1 MSVAA
6 SYFSNVARPYW
17 EWQDDGNVVAWSD
30 PTGAFGGITIV
41 FRGELLKVF
50 QRLQLISLPP
60 FGSVVLLMAAC
71 RDAWKDEA
79 ERRQL
84 LTDMLKTGR
93 RVDRLELLNRV
104 LEGLQRVCALP
115 ANLRSSSAAKAELA
129 AMVFEQQVEPPS
141 PGAYELLLQALEHG
155 FDEAAAVKQKVDIV
169 DRLLRDL
176 AWLDQG
182 LARVDAAALAARLKT
197 GIEDPI
203 MPVELETPVLG
214 SARSLISE
222 LQDDPELGGVARLAK
237 LLSATVN
244 LPRPLSLPEELPL
257 GGVSDISNRGTLDR
271 LLLSELANDDQTL
284 SVRVAMNEA
293 LYLRRE
299 VPPRPPARRR
309 VILLDAGIRMWGVPR
324 LFAASVGLALAA
336 GADDEADVTVLRAA
350 GAATDDVDFTT
361 AAGLTD
367 HLAALDARI
376 HPGETLA
383 AIRALVDEAAVKEA
397 QAIDVVVV
405 TASDVVA
412 DRSFQRALA
421 EAQFQNVHLA
431 VVDRSGDFAL
441 HLQTLR
447 GRKLLKQASF
457 ALDDI
462 FAPTARP
469 KQKLVDDARDDL
481 PAIFGVK
488 PFPLRLSV
496 PVDADRSW
504 YVDGFGVLTYV
515 RDGRLMLW
523 TQVSRG
529 ARQIGEGLPEGDLH
543 WGATRLDDGRGLAA
557 VIGKRSRNG
566 LRALY
571 VDLDHNDPSCR
582 TVVLETEIDQPKHV
596 SVHQGFVFIADVM
609 NVNVVEPKTGALL
622 AKRSLAGLTHVH
634 ARFYKFSRSSG
645 NLWKSLTFDGSNV
658 ALVEVHKEPANQADI
673 VSMFDGQDFEGPCAV
688 LRSGSLFNPATNAK
702 RLVRHDQ
709 KDFDAAKVEVSRS
722 GGRVLIHGKHN
733 SRRLMVDTRTLKIQ
747 NELRSPVL
755 EAEVFEGAKPIIMRH
770 RFLGIGVDTTGRL
783 TLVARRDGYWPI
795 ETEKTTG
802 TLRLANDRSNAT
814 LRFQHRFEPF
824 ETEHVPHQLTRAMFA
839 DGSRAVL
846 DHRGLLHL
854 KSSDDTLP
862 EITIVLAEGV
872 GACWFSDG
880 KVCGNTYHVDRE
892 GGVTAW
898 SANVWS
904 IFSRFLERLR

>member
-6 SYFSNVARPYW
+6 SYFSNVTRPYW
-17 EWQDDGNVVAWSD
+17 EWQDDNNVVAWTVGRPGDSSWS
-30 PTGAFGGITIV
+30 TGATIV

-50 QRLQLISLPP
+50 QRLQSISLPP

-71 RDAWKDEA
+71 RDAWNDETDKLG
-79 ERRQL
+79 L
-84 LTDMLKTGR
+84 LAGVLKTGR

-104 LEGLQRVCALP
+104 FEGLQRVRALP
-115 ANLRSSSAAKAELA
+115 ANLRSSPEAKAEIA
-129 AMVFEQQVEPPS
+129 AMVFENQVEPPS

-155 FDEAAAVKQKVDIV
+155 FDEAAAKVQKVDIV

-182 LARVDAAALAARLKT
+182 LTRIDATALAIRLKT
-197 GIEDPI
+197 GIEAAVV
-203 MPVELETPVLG
+203 PVEVEVPVLG

-257 GGVSDISNRGTLDR
+257 GGVSDISNRGMLDR

-309 VILLDAGIRMWGVPR
+309 VILLDSGIRMWGVPR

-336 GADDEADVTVLRAA
+336 GADLDADVTVLRAA
-350 GAATDDVDFTT
+350 GSATDAVDFTT

-383 AIRALVDEAAVKEA
+383 AIRRLVDEAED
-397 QAIDVVVV
+397 AIDVVVV

-412 DRSFQRALA
+412 DRAFQRALA
-421 EAQFQNVHLA
+421 EAQFENVHLA

-462 FAPTARP
+462 FAPTKRP
-469 KQKLVDDARDDL
+469 KQKLLDDPRDDL
-481 PAIFGVK
+481 PAIFGAK

-504 YVDGFGVLTYV
+504 FVKIYGTMTYT

-523 TQVSRG
+523 DTKSRG
-529 ARQIGEGLPEGDLH
+529 ALEVGEGLPEGDLH
-543 WGATRLDDGRGLAA
+543 WGATRLEDQQGLVA
-557 VIGKRSRNG
+557 VIGKRSRHG
-566 LRALY
+566 LRALF
-571 VDLDHNDPSCR
+571 VDLNPFKSFCE
-582 TVVLETEIDQPKHV
+582 TVVLESEIEQPKHV
-596 SVHQGFVFIADVM
+596 YVHQGYVFIADVL
-609 NVNVVEPKTGALL
+609 NVNVCDPKTGALL

-634 ARFYKFSRSSG
+634 SRFYKFSRSHEV
-645 NLWKSLTFDGSNV
+645 LWKALAFDGSNV
-658 ALVEVHKEPANQADI
+658 ALVEICKELRVQQQI
-673 VSMFDGQDFEGPCAV
+673 VSMFDGDDFEGPCAV
-688 LRSGSLFNPATNAK
+688 LRSGSLLNPATNVK
-702 RLVRHDQ
+702 RLVRHNQ
-709 KDFDAAKVEVSRS
+709 KDFDATKVEVSRS
-722 GGRVLIHGKHN
+722 GGRVLIHGKP
-733 SRRLMVDTRTLKIQ
+733 SIRPLSVDTRTLAVKDPSKTH
-747 NELRSPVL
+747 LL
-755 EAEVFEGAKPIIMRH
+755 EAELFDHAKPIVMRH
-770 RFLGIGVDTTGRL
+770 RFLGIGLDTSGRL
-783 TLVARRDGYWPI
+783 ILVARRDGYWPI
-795 ETEKTTG
+795 EHEPKTG
-802 TLRLANDRSNAT
+802 TLRLANDRAGTS
-814 LRFQHRFEPF
+814 LKFQHRFEPF
-824 ETEHVPHQLTRAMFA
+824 ESEHVPHQLWLATFD

-872 GACWFSDG
+872 GACWFDDG
-880 KVCGNTYHVDRE
+880 KVCGSPYHVDRE
-892 GGVTAW
+892 GGDVAW
-898 SANVWS
+898 AAHVRT
-904 IFSRFLERLR
+904 IFARFLERLR